1 MRYTLKLTGLISTAF
16 ILTAALSPSASA
28 QAFSTPIQ
36 LSTSLYHFNGGTS
49 SGFEINSIR
58 SNIDEAGTA
67 LVTWFDN
74 GKYYYTE
81 RPANGAWSSPRIIN
95 GSAAVGSKS
104 ISSELLISPSGV
116 ATLVTYADPPYTT
129 GASEQFYQGNI
140 WYQDKVPGGNWTV
153 PKLAVNNA
161 TLVAFQKPRIR
172 FVMNKKGDQAI
183 VFQQTHDNNATN
195 QITAIRRPA
204 LGVWGVQSTVA
215 TAAPPLT
222 NLQPDSAALGANGD
236 LAISYT
242 LNGYETVCGVQNYC
256 YFTPHVARQ
265 TSDTKSWM
273 DTALTVKN
281 RRQYATDVT
290 IDDDGR
296 AAVLIKGG
304 PGLFFKIARQ
314 IKAGIRW
321 SSASATPLPNVLRN
335 DSYTYEYTSFEHGK
349 RLSEA
354 GFSGQASFQS
364 LATDDVMDGNIM
376 TNSWLKTPS
385 PLHDIPG
392 DPYSLY
398 TQYDFNS
405 KGGALVSKI
414 YTSPSTQC
422 GSSVS
427 SRATSSDAWSAP
439 QSIAFNVSS
448 GPNGHP
454 TCTRTTGNINSSGH
468 AIMTFITDSGDFP
481 DSQRTL
487 YATTK

>member
-1 MRYTLKLTGLISTAF
+1 MHNTLKSTGLIS
-16 ILTAALSPSASA
+16 AALILVSTSSTSASA
-28 QAFSTPIQ
+28 QAFSAPIQ
-36 LSTSLYHFNGGTS
+36 LSKSIYHYSGGTS

-58 SNIDEAGTA
+58 SNIDDAGTA

-81 RPANGAWSSPRIIN
+81 RPANGAWGSPSIIN
-95 GSAAVGSKS
+95 GSETVGSKA
-104 ISSELLISPSGV
+104 ISSELLVSPSGV
-116 ATLVTYADPPYTT
+116 ATLITYADPPYNT
-129 GASEQFYQGNI
+129 GAKEQIYQGSI
-140 WYQDKVPGGNWTV
+140 WYQDKVPGGNWTA
-153 PKLAVNNA
+153 PQLAVNNA

-172 FVMNKKGDQAI
+172 LVMNKKGDQAI
-183 VFQQTHDNNATN
+183 VFQQTRDNNLTN
-195 QITAIRRPA
+195 QITAIRRSA
-204 LGVWGVQSTVA
+204 GGAWGAQSTVA
-215 TAAPPLT
+215 TAAPPAT

-236 LAISYT
+236 LVISYT
-242 LNGYETVCGVQNYC
+242 LNGYEAVCGVQNYC

-273 DTALTVKN
+273 DTALAVKN

-304 PGLFFKIARQ
+304 PGLFFKVARQ
-314 IKAGIRW
+314 IKAGNRW
-321 SSASATPLPNVLRN
+321 SSVTATPLPNVLRN
-335 DSYTYEYTSFEHGK
+335 DSYTYEYTSFEYGK

-354 GFSGQASFQS
+354 GIAGQASFQS

-398 TQYDFNS
+398 THYDFNS

-414 YTSPSTQC
+414 YTSPSTPC

-427 SRATSSDAWSAP
+427 SRVTSTDSWSAP

-448 GPNGHP
+448 GPSGYP
-454 TCTRTTGNINSSGH
+454 SCTRTTGNINSSGH
-468 AIMTFITDSGDFP
+468 AVMTFITDSGDFP
-481 DSQRTL
+481 DSQLTL
-487 YATTK
+487 YAITK